1 MSGGR
6 IWFAAGPPEPKETQ
20 DGQDSRRQFA
30 VVDGYAWLI
39 EQAPIHQAQQER
51 PYEAAV
57 MPHSFLNSAT
67 YTLSTHGW
75 TISDDLRAITLE
87 RDAPLET
94 VMPKAEASLV
104 RIGDR
109 WVLGHQYSFG
119 EYRSVA
125 AIFENEW
132 LFVFWPSRAAQP
144 LELTH
149 GVRPH

>member
-1 MSGGR
+1 MTSGMSGGR
-6 IWFAAGPPEPKETQ
+6 IWFAAGVPEPKETQ

-39 EQAPIHQAQQER
+39 EQAPIHQAQQE
-51 PYEAAV
+51 
-57 MPHSFLNSAT
+57 
-67 YTLSTHGW
+67 
-75 TISDDLRAITLE
+75 
-87 RDAPLET
+87 PLET
-94 VMPKAEASLV
+94 VIPKAEASLV

-144 LELTH
+144 LELTY